1 VNKVVQFPKDRL
13 PVGAAMTQTLVR
25 NLKAMRGAPSERD
38 MVDEAGNL
46 NEQAIEAVARWRAM
60 HEFDRNM
67 DLGVSRPF
75 SEILAE
81 HRAVERQAAEDIAA
95 CRKACLQVQGL
106 PLHDRLIRSLEWEL
120 YRAEHGLGMPYDAE
134 NVARIRARLVEARHG
149 RAAEQ
154 FPTAQE

>member
-1 VNKVVQFPKDRL
+1 
-13 PVGAAMTQTLVR
+13 
-25 NLKAMRGAPSERD
+25 

-46 NEQAIEAVARWRAM
+46 NEQAIEAVARWRAL

-75 SEILAE
+75 SEILSE
-81 HRAVERQAAEDIAA
+81 HRAVERQAAEDTAA

-120 YRAEHGLGMPYDAE
+120 HKAEHGLSTGPVDEAQ
-134 NVARIRARLVEARHG
+134 IARLRAKLVESRRA

-154 FPTAQE
+154 FPTAQTE